1 MVLVVLLVLACSSC
15 RPVADPLSRSAGAW
29 RAESPCRSPRQ
40 SRPSAPAYR
49 GRPAC
54 GAGTGKHPGSDAGVL
69 ALALLNL
76 IATPAASLAVTGA
89 WVFLIA
95 RVLYVGIYLA
105 GVPVARTSLWV
116 ASVVGLALMVV
127 PLLDKV

>member
-1 MVLVVLLVLACSSC
+1 VGLPD
-15 RPVADPLSRSAGAW
+15 R
-29 RAESPCRSPRQ
+29 
-40 SRPSAPAYR
+40 
-49 GRPAC
+49 
-54 GAGTGKHPGSDAGVL
+54 
-69 ALALLNL
+69 
-76 IATPAASLAVTGA
+76 
-89 WVFLIA
+89 